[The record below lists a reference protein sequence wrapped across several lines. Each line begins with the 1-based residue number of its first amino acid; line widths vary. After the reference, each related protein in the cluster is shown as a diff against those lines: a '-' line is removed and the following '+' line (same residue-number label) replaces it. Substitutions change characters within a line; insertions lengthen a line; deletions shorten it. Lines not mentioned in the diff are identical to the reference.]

1 MTTYQSATAFD
12 TAEKRAVSRHRVL
25 LGAKLVYGGHAFTPE
40 CMIRNLTDRGCSVRI
55 APGLQLPPVV
65 SLIDMGAGHAYG
77 AHVVW
82 QRNGFA
88 GLAFTSVRDLN
99 TSGAG
104 DPLRRLWVDAL
115 PRGR

>member
-1 MTTYQSATAFD
+1 MTLAAPALD
-12 TAEKRAVSRHRVL
+12 RAEQRSVARNRVL
-25 LGAKLVYGGHAFTPE
+25 LPAKLVYGNHAFTPE
-40 CMIRNLTDRGCSVRI
+40 CLIRNLTDRGASVRL

-99 TSGAG
+99 TAGPG
-104 DPLRRLWVDAL
+104 DPLRKLWMDAL